1 VRFALFAF
9 LFVGSVG
16 ATISVPPP
24 LQVPHTVSLQFA
36 DDAALEFTLTNGWL
50 IAISGHVG
58 KMQTNASFDGCAPLI
73 NMRLTSLVLERD
85 DLKREGS
92 EQSIKLRFE
101 VDSDDNR
108 SEGPLSRVELTFEQS
123 KLTHALITRKT
134 TQGGYRADQ
143 LCPGR
148 YAP

>member
-1 VRFALFAF
+1 
-9 LFVGSVG
+9 
-16 ATISVPPP
+16 
-24 LQVPHTVSLQFA
+24 
-36 DDAALEFTLTNGWL
+36 
-50 IAISGHVG
+50 
-58 KMQTNASFDGCAPLI
+58 
-73 NMRLTSLVLERD
+73 MRLTSLVLERD